1 MLLDDDE
8 DTNATPPLDLK
19 DPMAVASRIR
29 VNREL
34 LESHRADVAQMID
47 NLRLMHPKF
56 GVAWDEVRRLEG
68 LIPELEEALKDIA
81 RERRCP
87 LDLSPQGIRVKYSNP
102 VKRSIAYD
110 ALLSVVPN
118 VEALLPD
125 AIIRTVEVDLKV
137 VDVAVAAGALP
148 PEVLRL
154 IVETPTTKAGR
165 VEIEHVKK
173 K

>member
-1 MLLDDDE
+1 MLLDDEDE
-8 DTNATPPLDLK
+8 VTTPTLDLK

-29 VNREL
+29 VNREM
-34 LESHRADVAQMID
+34 LESYRADVAKMID
-47 NLRLMHPKF
+47 NLRTMHPQF
-56 GVAWDEVRRLEG
+56 GVAWDEVKRLEVA
-68 LIPELEEALKDIA
+68 IPELEERLKDIA

-87 LDLSPQGIRVKYSNP
+87 LDLSPQGIKVKYSNP
-102 VKRSIAYD
+102 VKRSLAFD

-118 VEALLPD
+118 IEALLPD
-125 AIIRTVEVDLKV
+125 AIIRTGAVDLKV

-148 PEVLRL
+148 QEVLRL

-165 VEIEHVKK
+165 VEIENVKK